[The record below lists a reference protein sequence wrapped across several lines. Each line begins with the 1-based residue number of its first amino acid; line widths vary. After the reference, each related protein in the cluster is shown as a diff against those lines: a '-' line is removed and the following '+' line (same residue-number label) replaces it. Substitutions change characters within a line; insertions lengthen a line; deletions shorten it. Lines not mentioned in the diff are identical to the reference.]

1 MRQAPLPARSRIVRT
16 HNDDAPAISVADAV
30 TLILSSTGGPA
41 GVETIP
47 VVDALGRRLATD
59 IVSPLSS
66 PPFDNSAMDGF
77 AIVLPDA
84 GATASFLVTGLAR
97 AGAPFAG
104 VVGAGEAVKIMTG
117 ARIPPGANTVV
128 MKEWC
133 SEKDGRVVMKDL
145 PERGANVRLA
155 GEDIR
160 QGTVALRAGAVAGPV
175 ELAALASMGHDRVS
189 VFRRP
194 VVSIITTGTELCSPG
209 CALGG
214 DQIYDSNSRSLAA
227 LARMC
232 GAEPRIHA
240 IATDEPGQVAGRIGE
255 ASGSDV
261 IVTTGGVSVG
271 DYDFVKAELR
281 GLGCEEVFW
290 GVGMR
295 PGRPAF
301 FGLLG
306 GKPVFGLP
314 GNAVSSMVTFEVLV
328 KPAVLKL
335 GGDSSPVKRPWR
347 VRLAR
352 DVKKKKGYAQY
363 IRAKVTQGPDGV
375 LCAEPSGGQG
385 SHQVFCMGGSNALCV
400 IPAEADVMGA
410 GSMADAYPFGSIGF
424 CVDI

>member
-1 MRQAPLPARSRIVRT
+1 MRT
-16 HNDDAPAISVADAV
+16 HNHDAPAISVADAV
-30 TLILSSTGGPA
+30 RLILSSVGGPA
-41 GVETIP
+41 GLETIP
-47 VVDALGRRLATD
+47 VVDALGRRVASD
-59 IVSPLSS
+59 MASPLSS

-77 AIVLPDA
+77 AIVHPGS
-84 GATASFLVTGLAR
+84 GATAPFTVTGLAR
-97 AGAPFAG
+97 AGAPFDGA
-104 VVGAGEAVKIMTG
+104 VGAGEAVKIMTG
-117 ARIPPGANTVV
+117 ARVPSGADTVV

-133 SEKDGRVVMKDL
+133 SEKGGRVTMNAL
-145 PERGANVRLA
+145 PECGANVRRA

-160 QGTVALRAGAVAGPV
+160 QGTVVMRAGMAAGPV
-175 ELAALASMGHDRVS
+175 ELAALATMGHDRVG

-194 VVSIITTGTELCSPG
+194 VVSIITTGTELCTPG
-209 CALGG
+209 QALGG

-227 LARMC
+227 LARLC
-232 GAEPRIHA
+232 GAEPRLHG
-240 IATDEPGQVAGRIGE
+240 IASDEPGQVAARIGE

-271 DYDFVKAELR
+271 DYDFVKAETR
-281 GLGCEEVFW
+281 ALGCEEVFW
-290 GVGMR
+290 GVAMR

-335 GGDSSPVKRPWR
+335 GGDTAPVKRPWR

-352 DVKKKKGYAQY
+352 DVRKKKGVEQY
-363 IRAKVTQGPDGV
+363 VRARVTQGPDGM
-375 LCAEPSGGQG
+375 LMAEPAGGQG
-385 SHQVFCMGGSNALCV
+385 SHQVFGMGGSNALCV
-400 IPAEADVMGA
+400 IPAEADMMGA